1 MFLKSPELLPSVSL
15 PPQPPNFEGRS
26 DSFTVQS
33 PPELGDLGGLIISK
47 SKRRTSTVYK
57 RKFRGIKR
65 LFLESPLKKGGTK
78 LLGRRNYPEKKGFR
92 EIKKS
97 LKALLFNLLFSGLS
111 ALPAMALPLS
121 PGDRLEVSIPNDT
134 YFARVYEVNQDGNL
148 EIPYLGLLPVGGLEP
163 PEVQTKLSEALIEKK
178 FFPPNRLQLSVQV
191 LLWAPVQ
198 VSVAGAVFQPGRIL
212 INDPSDPPA
221 ITSFSTDS
229 RQVTGSYPVRRY
241 LTVAVR
247 AAGGVLPTADLTQ
260 VKLVR
265 NNQEQIVD
273 LSGIFVGSPI
283 VDIPLIAGDQVVV
296 PPSDRFQPELMRP
309 SQITPPGIKVF
320 VSNLTVPATSNA
332 TSAVGNQQEGI
343 TFPYGARFSQAVIS
357 ANCAGGIVAT
367 NADRKAILI
376 RVDTLSGKTTVVE
389 RKVEDLLRNSTS
401 NEDNPPLLPRDGVA
415 CYDSDMTNTRD
426 IFRSISELLNPLNP
440 LILLLNFLR

>member
-1 MFLKSPELLPSVSL
+1 MFLKSPKLELIES
-15 PPQPPNFEGRS
+15 
-26 DSFTVQS
+26 
-33 PPELGDLGGLIISK
+33 SK
-47 SKRRTSTVYK
+47 STRIGGFRGLNNLNNKGA
-57 RKFRGIKR
+57 FRGIKTS
-65 LFLESPLKKGGTK
+65 LE
-78 LLGRRNYPEKKGFR
+78 
-92 EIKKS
+92 II
-97 LKALLFNLLFSGLS
+97 LFNLLFSGVS
-111 ALPAMALPLS
+111 ALPGIALPLS
-121 PGDRLEVSIPNDT
+121 PGDRIEVSIPNDT

-148 EIPYLGLLPVGGLEP
+148 EIPYLGLLPVVGLEP
-163 PEVQTKLSEALIEKK
+163 LEVQTKLSETLIEKK

-191 LLWAPVQ
+191 LIWAPVQ

-212 INDPSDPPA
+212 INDPYDPPA
-221 ITSFSTDS
+221 ITSISTDS

-241 LTVAVR
+241 LTVAIK

-273 LSGIFVGSPI
+273 LSGIFAGSPI
-283 VDIPLIAGDQVVV
+283 TDIPLIAGDQVVV

-309 SQITPPGIKVF
+309 SQITPPGVKVF
-320 VSNLTVPATSNA
+320 VSNLTTPAIP
-332 TSAVGNQQEGI
+332 VDNQQEGI
-343 TFPYGARFSQAVIS
+343 AFPYGARFSQAVIS

-389 RKVEDLLRNSTS
+389 RKVEDLLRKSMT
-401 NEDNPPLLPRDGVA
+401 NEDNPLLLPRDGVA

-426 IFRSISELLNPLNP
+426 IFRSIAEFLNPLNP
-440 LILLLNFLR
+440 LLLLLNFLR

>member
-1 MFLKSPELLPSVSL
+1 
-15 PPQPPNFEGRS
+15 
-26 DSFTVQS
+26 
-33 PPELGDLGGLIISK
+33 
-47 SKRRTSTVYK
+47 
-57 RKFRGIKR
+57 
-65 LFLESPLKKGGTK
+65 
-78 LLGRRNYPEKKGFR
+78 
-92 EIKKS
+92 
-97 LKALLFNLLFSGLS
+97 
-111 ALPAMALPLS
+111 MALPLS
-121 PGDRLEVSIPNDT
+121 PGDRIEVSIPNDT

-148 EIPYLGLLPVGGLEP
+148 EIPYLGLLPVIGLEP
-163 PEVQTKLSEALIEKK
+163 LEVQEKLSEALIEKK
-178 FFPPNRLQLSVQV
+178 FFPPNRLQLSIQV
-191 LLWAPVQ
+191 LIWAPVQ

-212 INDPSDPPA
+212 INDPSDPPT
-221 ITSFSTDS
+221 ITSISTDS
-229 RQVTGSYPVRRY
+229 RQVTGSYPVWRY

-273 LSGIFVGSPI
+273 LSGIFAGSPI
-283 VDIPLIAGDQVVV
+283 TDIPLIAGDQVVV

-309 SQITPPGIKVF
+309 SQITPPVVKVF
-320 VSNLTVPATSNA
+320 VSNLTTPAIP
-332 TSAVGNQQEGI
+332 VDNQQEGI
-343 TFPYGARFSQAVIS
+343 AFPYGARFSQAVIS

-426 IFRSISELLNPLNP
+426 IFRSIAEFLNPLNP
-440 LILLLNFLR
+440 LLLLLNFLR

>member
-1 MFLKSPELLPSVSL
+1 MFLKSPKLELIES
-15 PPQPPNFEGRS
+15 
-26 DSFTVQS
+26 
-33 PPELGDLGGLIISK
+33 SK
-47 SKRRTSTVYK
+47 STRIGGFRGLNNLNNKGA
-57 RKFRGIKR
+57 FRGIKTS
-65 LFLESPLKKGGTK
+65 LE
-78 LLGRRNYPEKKGFR
+78 
-92 EIKKS
+92 II
-97 LKALLFNLLFSGLS
+97 LFNLLFSGVS
-111 ALPAMALPLS
+111 ALPGIALPLS
-121 PGDRLEVSIPNDT
+121 PGDRLEVSIPNDI

-148 EIPYLGLLPVGGLEP
+148 EIPYLGLLPVVGLEP
-163 PEVQTKLSEALIEKK
+163 LEVQTKLSETLIEKK

-191 LLWAPVQ
+191 LIWAPVQ

-212 INDPSDPPA
+212 INDPYDPPA
-221 ITSFSTDS
+221 ITSISTDS

-241 LTVAVR
+241 LTVAIK

-273 LSGIFVGSPI
+273 LSGIFAGSPI
-283 VDIPLIAGDQVVV
+283 TDIPLIAGDQVVV

-309 SQITPPGIKVF
+309 SQITPPGVKVF
-320 VSNLTVPATSNA
+320 VSNLTTPATP
-332 TSAVGNQQEGI
+332 VDNQQEGI
-343 TFPYGARFSQAVIS
+343 AFPYGARFSQAVIS

-426 IFRSISELLNPLNP
+426 IFRSIAEFLNPLNP
-440 LILLLNFLR
+440 LLLLLNFLR

>member
-1 MFLKSPELLPSVSL
+1 MFLKSPKLELIES
-15 PPQPPNFEGRS
+15 
-26 DSFTVQS
+26 
-33 PPELGDLGGLIISK
+33 SK
-47 SKRRTSTVYK
+47 STRIGGFRGLNNLNNKGA
-57 RKFRGIKR
+57 FRGIKTS
-65 LFLESPLKKGGTK
+65 LE
-78 LLGRRNYPEKKGFR
+78 
-92 EIKKS
+92 II
-97 LKALLFNLLFSGLS
+97 LFNLLFSGVS
-111 ALPAMALPLS
+111 ALPGIALPLS
-121 PGDRLEVSIPNDT
+121 PGDRIEVSIPNDT

-148 EIPYLGLLPVGGLEP
+148 EIPYLGLLPVVGLEP
-163 PEVQTKLSEALIEKK
+163 LEVQTKLSETLIEKK

-191 LLWAPVQ
+191 LIWAPVQ

-212 INDPSDPPA
+212 INDPYDPPA
-221 ITSFSTDS
+221 ITSISTDS

-241 LTVAVR
+241 LTVAIK

-273 LSGIFVGSPI
+273 LSGIFAGSPI
-283 VDIPLIAGDQVVV
+283 TDIPLIAGDQVVV

-320 VSNLTVPATSNA
+320 VSNLTTPATPVN
-332 TSAVGNQQEGI
+332 NQQEGI

-367 NADRKAILI
+367 NADRNAILI
-376 RVDTLSGKTTVVE
+376 RVDPLSGKTTVVE

-426 IFRSISELLNPLNP
+426 IFRSIAEFLNPLNP
-440 LILLLNFLR
+440 LLLLLNFLR

>member
-1 MFLKSPELLPSVSL
+1 MFLKSPKLKLIESSKSPRIGGFRGLDNL
-15 PPQPPNFEGRS
+15 NNKTEGG
-26 DSFTVQS
+26 TIA
-33 PPELGDLGGLIISK
+33 LISK
-47 SKRRTSTVYK
+47 VGK
-57 RKFRGIKR
+57 I
-65 LFLESPLKKGGTK
+65 
-78 LLGRRNYPEKKGFR
+78 LL
-92 EIKKS
+92 
-97 LKALLFNLLFSGLS
+97 LNLLFSGVS
-111 ALPAMALPLS
+111 ALPGMALPLS
-121 PGDRLEVSIPNDT
+121 PGDRIEVSIPNDT

-148 EIPYLGLLPVGGLEP
+148 EIPYLGLLPVIGLEP
-163 PEVQTKLSEALIEKK
+163 LEVQEKLSEALIEKK
-178 FFPPNRLQLSVQV
+178 FFPPNRLQLSIQV
-191 LLWAPVQ
+191 LIWAPVQ
-198 VSVAGAVFQPGRIL
+198 VSVAGEVFQPGRIL
-212 INDPSDPPA
+212 INDPNDPPA
-221 ITSFSTDS
+221 ITSISTDS
-229 RQVTGSYPVRRY
+229 RQVTGSYPVWRY

-273 LSGIFVGSPI
+273 LSGIFAGSPI
-283 VDIPLIAGDQVVV
+283 TDIPLIAGDQVVV

-309 SQITPPGIKVF
+309 SQITPPVVKVF
-320 VSNLTVPATSNA
+320 VSNLTTPASP
-332 TSAVGNQQEGI
+332 VDNQQEGI
-343 TFPYGARFSQAVIS
+343 AFPYGARFSQAVIS

-426 IFRSISELLNPLNP
+426 IFRSIAEFLNPLNP
-440 LILLLNFLR
+440 LLLLLNFLR

>member
-1 MFLKSPELLPSVSL
+1 MFLKSRKLELIESSKSTRIGGFRGLDNL
-15 PPQPPNFEGRS
+15 NNKTEGG
-26 DSFTVQS
+26 TIA
-33 PPELGDLGGLIISK
+33 LISK
-47 SKRRTSTVYK
+47 VGK
-57 RKFRGIKR
+57 I
-65 LFLESPLKKGGTK
+65 
-78 LLGRRNYPEKKGFR
+78 LL
-92 EIKKS
+92 
-97 LKALLFNLLFSGLS
+97 LNLLFSGVS
-111 ALPAMALPLS
+111 ALPGMALPLS

-191 LLWAPVQ
+191 LIWAPVQ

-212 INDPSDPPA
+212 INDPYDRPA
-221 ITSFSTDS
+221 ITSISTDS

-241 LTVAVR
+241 LTVAIK

-273 LSGIFVGSPI
+273 LSGIFAGSPI
-283 VDIPLIAGDQVVV
+283 TDIPLIAGDQVVV

-309 SQITPPGIKVF
+309 SQITPSGVKVF
-320 VSNLTVPATSNA
+320 VSNLTTPAA
-332 TSAVGNQQEGI
+332 PVDNQQEGVP
-343 TFPYGARFSQAVIS
+343 FPYGARFSQAVIS

-415 CYDSDMTNTRD
+415 CYDSDITNTRD
-426 IFRSISELLNPLNP
+426 IFRSIAEFLNPLNP
-440 LILLLNFLR
+440 LLLLLNFLR

>member
-1 MFLKSPELLPSVSL
+1 MFLKSPKLELIES
-15 PPQPPNFEGRS
+15 
-26 DSFTVQS
+26 
-33 PPELGDLGGLIISK
+33 SK
-47 SKRRTSTVYK
+47 STRIGGFRGLNNLNNKGA
-57 RKFRGIKR
+57 FRGIKTS
-65 LFLESPLKKGGTK
+65 LE
-78 LLGRRNYPEKKGFR
+78 
-92 EIKKS
+92 II
-97 LKALLFNLLFSGLS
+97 LFNLLFSGVS
-111 ALPAMALPLS
+111 ALPGIALPLS
-121 PGDRLEVSIPNDT
+121 PGDRIEVSIPNDT

-148 EIPYLGLLPVGGLEP
+148 EIPYLGLLPVVGLEP
-163 PEVQTKLSEALIEKK
+163 LEVQTKLSETLIEKK

-191 LLWAPVQ
+191 LIWAPVQ

-212 INDPSDPPA
+212 INDPYDPPA
-221 ITSFSTDS
+221 ITSISTDS

-241 LTVAVR
+241 LTVAIK

-273 LSGIFVGSPI
+273 LSGIFAGSPI
-283 VDIPLIAGDQVVV
+283 TDIPLIAGDQVVV

-309 SQITPPGIKVF
+309 SQITPPGVKVF
-320 VSNLTVPATSNA
+320 VSNLTTPAIP
-332 TSAVGNQQEGI
+332 VDNQQEGI
-343 TFPYGARFSQAVIS
+343 AFPYGARFSQAVIS

-426 IFRSISELLNPLNP
+426 IFRSIAEFLNPLNP
-440 LILLLNFLR
+440 LLLLLNFLR

>member
-1 MFLKSPELLPSVSL
+1 MFLKSPEFIPSVSL

-33 PPELGDLGGLIISK
+33 PPELADLGGLIISK
-47 SKRRTSTVYK
+47 SKQKIFAVSRRE
-57 RKFRGIKR
+57 FRRIKIS
-65 LFLESPLKKGGTK
+65 LEIILC
-78 LLGRRNYPEKKGFR
+78 
-92 EIKKS
+92 
-97 LKALLFNLLFSGLS
+97 NLLFSGLS

-320 VSNLTVPATSNA
+320 ISNLTTPATSNA

-367 NADRKAILI
+367 NADRNAILI
-376 RVDTLSGKTTVVE
+376 RVDPLSGKTTVVE
-389 RKVEDLLRNSTS
+389 RKVEDLLRKSMT
-401 NEDNPPLLPRDGVA
+401 NEDNPLLLPRDGVA

-426 IFRSISELLNPLNP
+426 IFRSIAEFLNPLNP
-440 LILLLNFLR
+440 LLLLLNFLR

>member
-1 MFLKSPELLPSVSL
+1 
-15 PPQPPNFEGRS
+15 
-26 DSFTVQS
+26 
-33 PPELGDLGGLIISK
+33 
-47 SKRRTSTVYK
+47 
-57 RKFRGIKR
+57 
-65 LFLESPLKKGGTK
+65 
-78 LLGRRNYPEKKGFR
+78 
-92 EIKKS
+92 
-97 LKALLFNLLFSGLS
+97 
-111 ALPAMALPLS
+111 MALPLS
-121 PGDRLEVSIPNDT
+121 PGDRIEVSIPNDT

-148 EIPYLGLLPVGGLEP
+148 EIPYLGLLPVIGLEP
-163 PEVQTKLSEALIEKK
+163 LEVQEKLSEALIEKK
-178 FFPPNRLQLSVQV
+178 FFPPNRLQLSIQV
-191 LLWAPVQ
+191 LIWAPVQ
-198 VSVAGAVFQPGRIL
+198 VSVAGEVFQPGRIL
-212 INDPSDPPA
+212 INDPNDPPA
-221 ITSFSTDS
+221 ITSISTDS

-273 LSGIFVGSPI
+273 LSGIFAGSPI
-283 VDIPLIAGDQVVV
+283 TDIPLIAGDQVVV

-320 VSNLTVPATSNA
+320 ISNLTTPATSNA

-367 NADRKAILI
+367 NADRNAILI
-376 RVDTLSGKTTVVE
+376 RVDPLSGKTTVVE
-389 RKVEDLLRNSTS
+389 RKVEDLLRKSMT
-401 NEDNPPLLPRDGVA
+401 NEDNPLLLPRDGVA

-426 IFRSISELLNPLNP
+426 IFRSIAEFLNPLNP
-440 LILLLNFLR
+440 LLLLLNFLR

>member
-1 MFLKSPELLPSVSL
+1 MFLKSPKWISPVSFFKTTGYAHLLLNLIL
-15 PPQPPNFEGRS
+15 PPLPPNFGGRS
-26 DSFTVQS
+26 D
-33 PPELGDLGGLIISK
+33 LIKSSK
-47 SKRRTSTVYK
+47 SPRIGERSPSIELSKSPRIGGFRGLNNLNNK
-57 RKFRGIKR
+57 GAFRGIK
-65 LFLESPLKKGGTK
+65 T
-78 LLGRRNYPEKKGFR
+78 
-92 EIKKS
+92 S
-97 LKALLFNLLFSGLS
+97 LDIILFNLLFSVLS
-111 ALPAMALPLS
+111 ALPGMALPLS
-121 PGDRLEVSIPNDT
+121 PGDRIEVSIPNDT

-148 EIPYLGLLPVGGLEP
+148 EIPYLGLLPVIGLEP
-163 PEVQTKLSEALIEKK
+163 LEVQEKLSEALIEKK
-178 FFPPNRLQLSVQV
+178 FFPPNRLQLSIQV
-191 LLWAPVQ
+191 LIWAPVQ

-212 INDPSDPPA
+212 INDPSDPPT
-221 ITSFSTDS
+221 ITSISTDS
-229 RQVTGSYPVRRY
+229 RQVTGSYPVWRY

-273 LSGIFVGSPI
+273 LSGIFAGSPI
-283 VDIPLIAGDQVVV
+283 TDIPLIAGDQVVV

-309 SQITPPGIKVF
+309 SQITPPVVKVF
-320 VSNLTVPATSNA
+320 VSNLTTPAIP
-332 TSAVGNQQEGI
+332 VDNQQEGI
-343 TFPYGARFSQAVIS
+343 AFPYGARFSQAVIS

-426 IFRSISELLNPLNP
+426 IFRSIAEFLNPLNP
-440 LILLLNFLR
+440 LLLLLNFLR

>member
-1 MFLKSPELLPSVSL
+1 MFLKSPKWISPVSFFKTTGYAHLLLNPIS
-15 PPQPPNFEGRS
+15 PPLPPNFGGRS
-26 DSFTVQS
+26 D
-33 PPELGDLGGLIISK
+33 LIRSSK
-47 SKRRTSTVYK
+47 SPRIGERSPSIELSKSPRIGG
-57 RKFRGIKR
+57 FRGLNNKFGKI
-65 LFLESPLKKGGTK
+65 
-78 LLGRRNYPEKKGFR
+78 LL
-92 EIKKS
+92 
-97 LKALLFNLLFSGLS
+97 LNLLFSVLS
-111 ALPAMALPLS
+111 ALPGMALPLS

-163 PEVQTKLSEALIEKK
+163 LEVQTKLSEALIEKK

-191 LLWAPVQ
+191 LIWAPVQ
-198 VSVAGAVFQPGRIL
+198 VSVAGEVFQPGRIL
-212 INDPSDPPA
+212 INVNDPPA

-241 LTVAVR
+241 LTVAIK

-309 SQITPPGIKVF
+309 SQITPPDIKVF
-320 VSNLTVPATSNA
+320 VSNLTTPATP
-332 TSAVGNQQEGI
+332 VDNQQEGI

-389 RKVEDLLRNSTS
+389 RKVEDLLRKSMT
-401 NEDNPPLLPRDGVA
+401 NEDNPLLLPRDGVA

-426 IFRSISELLNPLNP
+426 IFRSIAEFLNPLNP
-440 LILLLNFLR
+440 LLLLLNFLR